1 MNLKCEC
8 YIHSLKQGE
17 KNVLGEATILKR
29 LGDNDYLAEV
39 GGVNATRSSTPLSD
53 GILWMMFTALSA
65 IRRSAADDKRKYG
78 SAGAGR
84 CGPSLTAA
92 GKEVAE
98 CPITG

>member
-39 GGVNATRSSTPLSD
+39 GGD
-53 GILWMMFTALSA
+53 
-65 IRRSAADDKRKYG
+65 RK
-78 SAGAGR
+78 S
-84 CGPSLTAA
+84 
-92 GKEVAE
+92 VV
-98 CPITG
+98 